1 MSALLERPAVVRV
14 RAALTAAGS
23 TAAVI
28 ALADTARTA
37 QDAADSVGVELGAI
51 VKSLVFAVDGR
62 AVMALV
68 AGDRRCDTAVLAH
81 ALGIAGKVGRADA
94 DVVRQATGF
103 TIGGVPPIAHVQP
116 IAMAIDASLARFE
129 AIYAA
134 AGHPHCV
141 FATSLY
147 QGAVIMTHRDGL
159 AQGFRQG
166 AWGVAMRGIASPAQ
180 RCPKALESRRLGR
193 PCGPSE
199 GVGRS

>member
-23 TAAVI
+23 AAEVI

-68 AGDRRCDTAVLAH
+68 AGDRRCDTAALARVLG
-81 ALGIAGKVGRADA
+81 LDGKVGRADA
-94 DVVRQATGF
+94 DTVRDATGF
-103 TIGGVPPIAHVQP
+103 TIGGVPPIAHTTP
-116 IAMAIDASLARFE
+116 LPTAIDASLGRF
-129 AIYAA
+129 ATVYAA

-141 FATSLY
+141 FGTSLDELARLT
-147 QGAVIMTHRDGL
+147 GAPVVEDI
-159 AQGFRQG
+159 
-166 AWGVAMRGIASPAQ
+166 GV
-180 RCPKALESRRLGR
+180 
-193 PCGPSE
+193 
-199 GVGRS
+199 